1 MRKNSSVGENQA
13 EGSPLAV
20 QITPTERENRK
31 NERNLK
37 CEDLKIRRQEEEN
50 AKTNGISNVKIE
62 KITDKR
68 KKTQKRTESQM

>member
-1 MRKNSSVGENQA
+1 MLLSVIFRGAEKSFPFVFEENRFCRRFSKAVKKSFRSFLRKNSSVGENQA

-37 CEDLKIRRQEEEN
+37 CED
-50 AKTNGISNVKIE
+50 
-62 KITDKR
+62 
-68 KKTQKRTESQM
+68 